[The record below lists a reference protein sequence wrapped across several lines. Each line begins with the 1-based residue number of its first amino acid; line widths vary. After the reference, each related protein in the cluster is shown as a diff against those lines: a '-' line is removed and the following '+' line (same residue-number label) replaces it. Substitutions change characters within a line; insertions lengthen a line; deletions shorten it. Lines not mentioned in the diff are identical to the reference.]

1 MAAGDAYH
9 RIRTRSRCIASHTWV
24 VWVVGWVYVVF
35 YTLCV
40 VLCCIFYFN
49 AHTSFYNSNLII
61 VCPRCISIFYNI
73 HTFTTYTHKTFKL
86 FCDHVRTGIYG
97 VQKVYSSIFYGLC
110 TNVFLPLHLILL
122 CPGLTLFETSLVS
135 FECKHPEETN
145 THFKMW
151 QVIIVNFE
159 FTQITTTLV

>member
-35 YTLCV
+35 YILCV

-97 VQKVYSSIFYGLC
+97 VQKVYSSISLWIVYKCVPAFAFDIAVSGSNL
-110 TNVFLPLHLILL
+110 VRDV
-122 CPGLTLFETSLVS
+122 PGL
-135 FECKHPEETN
+135 
-145 THFKMW
+145 
-151 QVIIVNFE
+151 I
-159 FTQITTTLV
+159 

>member
-49 AHTSFYNSNLII
+49 AHTSFYNSNSII

-97 VQKVYSSIFYGLC
+97 VQKVYSSIFSWIVYKC
-110 TNVFLPLHLILL
+110 VPAFAFDIAVSRSNFVRDV
-122 CPGLTLFETSLVS
+122 PGL
-135 FECKHPEETN
+135 
-145 THFKMW
+145 
-151 QVIIVNFE
+151 I
-159 FTQITTTLV
+159 